1 MRKEAMLKITIR
13 SRLAVAAIA
22 AAALLSVTSA
32 ARAQDGVL
40 RVGGS
45 TTLVPVVTNA
55 AMAFMD
61 SFKSWRRADAAL
73 PDVQPVIYV
82 TGGGSG
88 FGINSAI
95 SDTLDIGLASRELKD
110 SEKAALG
117 AHHAYLVGKD
127 AVAVAVQ
134 VGNPLAKLKKNLT
147 SDELRKIFSGE
158 YHTYRDIDAKL
169 PAQEIVL
176 LVRDTGAGSAEILQ
190 DKIMGKAQVAPN
202 ALQMPSQGAL
212 LKKLESNPNAIAY
225 ISAGIG
231 GESGQLVTFALNG
244 IEPSNANVV
253 SGAYELA
260 RPLLM
265 IVKGET
271 PSPMAKRFV
280 DYVLNEGQEAIAAQG
295 YVPVRQVKTAAVPQ

>member
-1 MRKEAMLKITIR
+1 MLKVAVR
-13 SRLAVAAIA
+13 SKLAVAAIA
-22 AAALLSVTSA
+22 AATLLSATSVV
-32 ARAQDGVL
+32 RAENGAL

-45 TTLVPVVTNA
+45 TTLVPVVANA

-61 SFKSWRRADAAL
+61 SFKSWQRADAAL
-73 PDVQPVIYV
+73 PDTQLVIYV

-88 FGINSAI
+88 FGIKSAI
-95 SDTLDIGLASRELKD
+95 NGTLDIGMASRELKD
-110 SEKAALG
+110 SEKDALG
-117 AHHAYLVGKD
+117 VHQAYLVGKD
-127 AVAVAVQ
+127 AVAIAVQ
-134 VGNPLAKLKKNLT
+134 VDNPLAKLKQNLT

-158 YHTYRDIDAKL
+158 YRTYRDINGSL

-176 LVRDTGAGSAEILQ
+176 LVRDAGAGSTEILQ

-280 DYVLNEGQEAIAAQG
+280 DYVLNEGQEAIVAQG